1 MKANLIDI
9 PHLCRVPIW
18 LPILGYPRALPL
30 LPHTQSASG
39 KETSC
44 QCRRN
49 EFHPWVRKIPWRRKW
64 QPSAVFL
71 PGESHGQR
79 NLAGYSP
86 QGLKESDTTEAT
98 EHVCTHKLENPN
110 IQHGMG
116 PTSSGWD
123 TFVEEGRREMGNTK
137 RISSWISLLY
147 SEFKKHINMMLYQ
160 NSKCSYWYLKACN
173 K

>member
-1 MKANLIDI
+1 M
-9 PHLCRVPIW
+9 VPSLLLW
-18 LPILGYPRALPL
+18 KGLVVSPFQLYSGVLPQL
-30 LPHTQSASG
+30 LSG
-39 KETSC
+39 KDC
-44 QCRRN
+44 LQCRSRRRLGVIL
-49 EFHPWVRKIPWRRKW
+49 WVGKIPWRRAW
-64 QPSAVFL
+64 QSTPVIL

-79 NLAGYSP
+79 NLVGYSP
-86 QGLKESDTTEAT
+86 QGLKESDTMEAT
-98 EHVCTHKLENPN
+98 EHVCTHRLENPN

-160 NSKCSYWYLKACN
+160 NSKCIYWYPKACN